1 MSVFRRLRDK
11 SSGQCAASHLSNL
24 WPACAAS
31 AVMIK
36 GSVCSMSN
44 AGNQVPNDEHQQA
57 SHDGQPQDGPFTP
70 AQMRGL
76 KWLTSIMGIL
86 IIICVILL
94 GIGLSRN
101 ANKLLEADGPVSV
114 SLPANATIESLTAGA
129 DNHIWLYTQSDGVER
144 LQLVSPKGKIVTEMT
159 INRIAP

>member
-1 MSVFRRLRDK
+1 
-11 SSGQCAASHLSNL
+11 
-24 WPACAAS
+24 
-31 AVMIK
+31 
-36 GSVCSMSN
+36 
-44 AGNQVPNDEHQQA
+44 
-57 SHDGQPQDGPFTP
+57 
-70 AQMRGL
+70 
-76 KWLTSIMGIL
+76 MGIL

-129 DNHIWLYTQSDGVER
+129 DNHIWLSTQSEGVER